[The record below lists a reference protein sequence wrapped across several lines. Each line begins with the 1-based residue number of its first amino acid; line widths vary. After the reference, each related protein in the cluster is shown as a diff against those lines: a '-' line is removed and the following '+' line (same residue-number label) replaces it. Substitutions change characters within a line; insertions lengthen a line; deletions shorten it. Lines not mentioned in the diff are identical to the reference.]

1 MTLSYFSDTKKLYIV
16 LDKNHD
22 DSILANLVVQSQ
34 SLKLTHNASLIR
46 GVSVTKESSD
56 PSLDFVSRYFAPWN
70 GIDEDPVNGS
80 SHTNLT
86 PYWSHKLDK
95 AKLTAKM
102 LSKRT
107 GVLKLEAHTDYTSI
121 GGTAVIISQGDLLV

>member
-1 MTLSYFSDTKKLYIV
+1 MNRNL
-16 LDKNHD
+16 D
-22 DSILANLVVQSQ
+22 DSILADLIVQPH
-34 SLKLTHNASLIR
+34 SLKITHNASLIR
-46 GVSVTKESSD
+46 GVSITKKSSN

-86 PYWSHKLDK
+86 PYWSHKLEK
-95 AKLTAKM
+95 VKLTAKM

-107 GVLKLEAHTDYTSI
+107 GVLKLEAHKDHTSI
-121 GGTAVIISQGDLLV
+121 GGTAVIISQGDLFV